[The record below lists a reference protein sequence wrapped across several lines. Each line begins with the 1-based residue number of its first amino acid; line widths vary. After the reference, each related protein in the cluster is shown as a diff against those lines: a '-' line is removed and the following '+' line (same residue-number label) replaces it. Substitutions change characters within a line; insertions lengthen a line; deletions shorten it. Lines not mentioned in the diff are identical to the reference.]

1 MVLLFFLSHLWGQQ
15 ASGPP
20 NNYQLQ
26 TEELVRSC
34 RQLTRP
40 DEICRVLIS
49 ARDISTDTLEAIKEF
64 ADLSPRQYAVL
75 TLVNALANSRVRI
88 RMKSPW
94 HSTSYFTLD
103 TRRDSSTFTLEY
115 TF

>member
-1 MVLLFFLSHLWGQQ
+1 MIFLFLMSQLWAQSS
-15 ASGPP
+15 SGPP
-20 NNYQLQ
+20 NYSQLQ

-64 ADLSPRQYAVL
+64 ADLSPRQYALL
-75 TLVNALANSRVRI
+75 TFVNAVASSRI
-88 RMKSPW
+88 RIRFKYPW
-94 HSTSYFTLD
+94 YERTYMTLD
-103 TRRDSSTFTLEY
+103 VRRDISAVTLEY